1 MKMML
6 KRILTLCC
14 TLFIFG
20 SASVMAQAIIKFEKN
35 THDFGKFTQDKVQ
48 THKFTFTNT
57 GDKPLVIHQA
67 FASCGCTVANFT
79 KTPIE
84 PGKTGEVSV
93 SYDGK
98 NQFPGAFKKS
108 VTVRS
113 NASNAMARIFI
124 QGTLTAAE
132 E

>member
-6 KRILTLCC
+6 KRMFAVFC
-14 TLFIFG
+14 TLLVFG
-20 SASVMAQAIIKFEKN
+20 SASVMAQAVIKFEKN
-35 THDFGKFTQDKVQ
+35 THSFGQFPQDTVMTCKF
-48 THKFTFTNT
+48 KFMNT

-67 FASCGCTVANFT
+67 FASCGCTVADFT

-98 NQFPGAFKKS
+98 NQFPGVFKKS

-124 QGTLTAAE
+124 EGTLTAAKE
-132 E
+132 